1 MARSRL
7 KATGRRDNG
16 PYVKLPK
23 HIFCSDEYTRLSA
36 AAVKLLL
43 DLYLQFN
50 GRNNGD
56 LSAAWTKMNK
66 LGWRSKGTLY
76 AARKELLDG
85 GWIVVSRQGGRH
97 KASLYA
103 VTFLAIDDCK
113 DDLDIAP
120 TIVPLNHWRRFNLDK
135 CGPHAGHIST
145 ESVPIAGKKHATRH

>member
-7 KATGRRDNG
+7 NAKGRRDEG

-23 HIFCSDEYTRLSA
+23 HIFTSEEYTRLSA
-36 AAVKLLL
+36 FAVKLLL
-43 DLYLQFN
+43 DLYLQFS
-50 GRNNGD
+50 GRNNGNFG
-56 LSAAWTKMNK
+56 AAWTKMNK

-76 AARKELLDG
+76 AARKELLES

-113 DDLDIAP
+113 TDLDVAP
-120 TIVPLNHWRRFNLDK
+120 TIVPLNHWRRINLDN
-135 CGPHAGHIST
+135 CARHTYHIGT
-145 ESVPIAGKKHATRH
+145 ASVPIQGEKHATRS